1 MIIQLARIYSKGFK
15 IIYDF
20 IFPKKCVGCG
30 EEGFWL
36 CKECFGKIVQVKALF
51 CPYCYKLTPLG
62 QYCSR
67 CRRYYN
73 LTGVII
79 AAHYENPLKEAIH
92 KFKYDRIRELAEPL
106 AELLIERLQLGF
118 PRGDLVL
125 VPIPLT
131 KRRQLERG
139 FNQAKILA
147 KKVAGEFEI
156 DLVDNVLIRIK
167 ERPAQVKLKGRERRE
182 NVKGIFAVRGDIGQ
196 IKNKTV
202 LLVDDVFT
210 TGATLNEAAKVLR
223 QAGARNI
230 WGLVIAKS

>member
-1 MIIQLARIYSKGFK
+1 MKEYLNKL
-15 IIYDF
+15 YDL

-30 EEGFWL
+30 KEGFWL
-36 CKECFGKIVQVKALF
+36 CKKCSKKIVQVKVPF
-51 CPYCYKLTPLG
+51 CPYCYKLTRMG

-67 CRRYYN
+67 CRRYSH

-92 KFKYDRIRELAEPL
+92 KFKYDRIKELAEPL
-106 AELLIERLQLGF
+106 SELLIARLQLGF

-125 VPIPLT
+125 VPVSLAQS
-131 KRRQLERG
+131 RERERG

-147 KKVAGEFEI
+147 ERTGPEFDI
-156 DLVDNVLIRIK
+156 PLLSGALVRTKD
-167 ERPAQVKLKGRERRE
+167 RPAQIELKGRERRE
-182 NVKGIFAVRGDIGQ
+182 NVKGIFAVRGDIEQ
-196 IKNKTV
+196 VKNKTI

-210 TGATLNEAAKVLR
+210 TGATLNEAAKVLKR
-223 QAGARNI
+223 AGARNI